1 MKVLNSSEYINEKLN
16 IQPISK
22 EKLKNIGD
30 CDKPKSYYDS
40 YIGYVF
46 AFKNI
51 AKPDR
56 DAVKYVRIENGRCD
70 TNREGEIKIEGA
82 NFLMSLDDDDEDAKY
97 SDYETVLSEEQFN
110 AFKGKVS
117 DEMNYSIVKTLLS
130 RRNEKLIEKVKRDE
144 IKIIAR
150 ECGVSE
156 KTAKDIVDD
165 YPSNNEYF
173 DHGICHSY
181 DNVDVFVQDLIM
193 NFGAQS
199 WLVNF
204 LKDNYDGEDD
214 EITEYLEVAEDCG
227 DLSYDTLVSLG
238 YDFSKIDPKDVNDD
252 YHLMD
257 NGVVIEY
264 YK

>member
-1 MKVLNSSEYINEKLN
+1 MKILNSSEYIKEKLN

-22 EKLKNIGD
+22 EKLKHIGD
-30 CDKPKSYYDS
+30 YDKPKSYYDS

-51 AKPDR
+51 ANPDR

-70 TNREGEIKIEGA
+70 TNIKGEIKIEGA
-82 NFLMSLDDDDEDAKY
+82 NFLTSLDEYAEY

-110 AFKGKVS
+110 AFKGDVS

-150 ECGVSE
+150 ECKVSE

-181 DNVDVFVQDLIM
+181 DNVDEFVQDLIM
-193 NFGAQS
+193 NFGAES
-199 WLVNF
+199 WLVNL

-238 YDFSKIDPKDVNDD
+238 YDFSKIDPKDVNDN
-252 YHLMD
+252 YCLMD